1 MSRFLK
7 KEKRKQER
15 GITLIALITTIIV
28 LLILAGI
35 SIGAITGSNGV
46 IVNVSKA
53 KFNTEISEIE
63 EQIELKEINE
73 NNGEE
78 FTFGTLENILGRT
91 DEYNEILSL
100 EDGELVYEEGK
111 VSDTQKEWLEELGI
125 FAKKNAIP
133 IYTKEH
139 LQKMGT
145 GEKVKIEEAGGIEYT
160 FSDKGYYILQNN
172 INLQGDWQVIN
183 AFNGTL
189 EGKNYCISGISGS
202 SAIINGNNGTIQ
214 NLKVE
219 GNLETAGNYIGGI
232 VNRNNAN
239 AKIINCENN
248 VRIKGDGFVG
258 GIAGVNNSGGTVENC
273 INNACLVANS
283 TSGGIVGNNYG
294 NVKRCANLHE
304 VMLANF
310 SIGGVV
316 GRNYGTVEECYNIG
330 NLLPKTSNGAYGKGG
345 IVGRNSGIIKKCYN
359 TAKVDGSTANYNI
372 GGIAGDNISGG
383 EICFCY
389 NIGEIIG
396 GPSGGIVGENIGD
409 IKNCYTIDSKEVFG
423 ANRGTSEK
431 CLKLTEEQMKNNES
445 IIIDDLTT
453 NLIKLLNEEETIFEE
468 DSENINNGFP
478 IFKEE

>member
-35 SIGAITGSNGV
+35 SIGAITGNNGV
-46 IVNVSKA
+46 IVNASKA

-145 GEKVKIEEAGGIEYT
+145 GEKIKIEEAGGIEYT

-202 SAIINGNNGTIQ
+202 SAIINRNNGTIQ

-219 GNLETAGNYIGGI
+219 GNLEKTGNYIGGI
-232 VNRNNAN
+232 VNTNNAN

-248 VRIKGDGFVG
+248 VSIKGYEFVG
-258 GIAGVNNSGGTVENC
+258 GIAGINNSGGTIENC
-273 INNACLVANS
+273 INNAYLAANS
-283 TSGGIVGNNYG
+283 TAGGIVGNNSG

-304 VMLANF
+304 IKLADF

-316 GRNYGTVEECYNIG
+316 GINNGTVEECYNIG
-330 NLLPKTSNGAYGKGG
+330 NILATTGYARYAKGG
-345 IVGRNSGIIKKCYN
+345 VVGRNSGIIKKCYN
-359 TAKVDGSTANYNI
+359 TAKVDGSNNWNV
-372 GGIAGDNISGG
+372 GGIAGDNRDGAEIS
-383 EICFCY
+383 FCY

-423 ANRGTSEK
+423 ASSGTSEK

-453 NLIKLLNEEETIFEE
+453 NLIKLLNEEEAIFEE

-478 IFKEE
+478 VFKAE

>member
-35 SIGAITGSNGV
+35 SIGAITGNNGV
-46 IVNVSKA
+46 IVNASKA

-145 GEKVKIEEAGGIEYT
+145 GEKIKIEEAGEIEYT

-183 AFNGTL
+183 VFNGTL

-219 GNLETAGNYIGGI
+219 GNLEKTGNYIGGI
-232 VNRNNAN
+232 VNRNYAN

-248 VRIKGDGFVG
+248 VSIKGYEFVG
-258 GIAGVNNSGGTVENC
+258 GIAGINNSGGTIENC
-273 INNACLVANS
+273 INNAYLAANS
-283 TSGGIVGNNYG
+283 TAGGIVGNNSG

-304 VMLANF
+304 IKLADF

-316 GRNYGTVEECYNIG
+316 GINNGTVEECYNIG
-330 NLLPKTSNGAYGKGG
+330 NILATTGYARYAKGG
-345 IVGRNSGIIKKCYN
+345 VVGRNSGIIKKCYN
-359 TAKVDGSTANYNI
+359 TAKVDGSNNWNV
-372 GGIAGDNISGG
+372 GGIAGDNRDGAEIS
-383 EICFCY
+383 FCY

-423 ANRGTSEK
+423 ASSGTSEK

-478 IFKEE
+478 VFKEE